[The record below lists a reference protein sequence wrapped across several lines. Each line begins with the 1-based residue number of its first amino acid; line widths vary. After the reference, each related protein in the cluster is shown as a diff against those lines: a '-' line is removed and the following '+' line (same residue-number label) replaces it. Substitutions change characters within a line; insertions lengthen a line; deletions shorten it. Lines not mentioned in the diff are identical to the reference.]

1 MIMKKKLAVL
11 FIITSM
17 IITSCQFERYVDI
30 DVPDIEPHLVLNSL
44 LFTDKDS
51 SFFYITKSRST
62 FLTQYNTWWGLNKDK
77 FEYIEDADFH
87 LLIND
92 VSCKLNYSKKD
103 SAYLYLSKLKPDDNI
118 EIVVNQ
124 AEGELRSKT
133 TLPLPPSI
141 LSVDTVK
148 VNKTINGTAR
158 ELLQF
163 KVKIKDYPDQANY
176 YRLIVNIWASWYGSW
191 YNPDYYTEDPVLTQ
205 GMPNDDENADFDFIK
220 YPTNYLSIF
229 RDKLFEG
236 GEYTLTFFID
246 YPYVAIGDEYSE
258 KGIVS
263 VKVQSI
269 TEDLYNY
276 YFSLQRNKFM
286 QDNDYNEPI
295 VIFNNI
301 QGGLGILG
309 ASNEV
314 TAFYFER
321 ERKY

>member
-1 MIMKKKLAVL
+1 MKKILTIL
-11 FIITSM
+11 FIIISIVTS
-17 IITSCQFERYVDI
+17 SCQFERYVDI

-62 FLTQYNTWWGLNKDK
+62 FSTQYNTWWGLYKDK
-77 FEYIEDADFH
+77 FEYVEDADFN
-87 LLIND
+87 LLVND
-92 VSCKLNYSKKD
+92 ISHKLVYSKKD

-124 AEGELRSKT
+124 EEGELRSKT
-133 TLPLPPSI
+133 TLPLPPSV

-148 VNKTINGTAR
+148 VNKTIYGSVR

-163 KVKIKDYPDQANY
+163 KVKIKDYPNQADY
-176 YRLIVNIWASWYGSW
+176 YRLIINIWASWYGSW
-191 YNPDYYTEDPVLTQ
+191 YAPNYYTEDPVLTQ
-205 GMPNDDENADFDFIK
+205 GMPSEMESPDFDFIK

-229 RDKLFEG
+229 RDKLFED
-236 GEYTLTFFID
+236 GEYTLIFYID
-246 YPYVAIGDEYSE
+246 YPYVVLGEEYSE
-258 KGIVS
+258 KGIIS
-263 VKVQSI
+263 VKLQSI
-269 TEDLYNY
+269 TDDLYNY

-314 TAFYFER
+314 TAFHYQR
-321 ERKY
+321 E